1 MSNRSTIR
9 EIEEQAAL
17 FSLDA
22 LPAAEAGTFQ
32 QRLATGCPLCQSL
45 LEECQQTVSLL
56 PLAVPDVQPSPSLRL
71 RLLERI
77 GAAPEPASKPAAA
90 SVMKHVRPEDTA
102 WEKAPVP
109 GVEFRRLLGR
119 KTTLVRMA
127 PGTVFPSHEHSQA
140 EQCLVLEGDVSSGGV
155 TAHAGDYTYMP
166 AGSVHPDLFTQN
178 GCLLLI
184 AYT

>member
-1 MSNRSTIR
+1 MANRTQIR

-17 FSLDA
+17 FALDA
-22 LPAAEAGTFQ
+22 LPVDEAGAFQ
-32 QRLATGCPLCQSL
+32 KRLASGCPLCESL
-45 LEECQQTVSLL
+45 LQECRRTVAML
-56 PLAVPDVQPSPSLRL
+56 PLAVADVQPAPGLRQ

-77 GAAPEPASKPAAA
+77 GVAAPAPKPAA
-90 SVMKHVRPEDTA
+90 SVMTLVRPEDTA

-127 PGTVFPSHEHSQA
+127 PGTVFPTHDHSLA
-140 EQCLVLEGDVSSGGV
+140 EQCLVLEGDISSGGM
-155 TAHAGDYTYMP
+155 TAHAGDYTFMP
-166 AGSVHPDLFTQN
+166 AGSVHPPLYTQN